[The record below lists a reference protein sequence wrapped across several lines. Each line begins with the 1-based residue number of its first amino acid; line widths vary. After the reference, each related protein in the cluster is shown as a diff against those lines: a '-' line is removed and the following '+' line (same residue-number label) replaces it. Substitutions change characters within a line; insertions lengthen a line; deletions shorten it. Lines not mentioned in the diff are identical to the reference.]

1 MSALL
6 RSVWAEPRPPG
17 APARAWPDWVLVA
30 LGLSGALLEGL
41 LRPDLPSRWVQ
52 VVVVAA
58 VVPLLLWRRTRPLLA
73 LAVHVVALDVLAV
86 LSGDDE
92 GMYTAVVAL
101 LLAYAVVRWG
111 SGREALAG
119 IAVVLVSAA
128 LSMVVGS
135 TSAGDAIGGFT
146 VLLTAVALGVAFRY
160 RARARARELDQ
171 VTLRERERLARDL
184 HDTVAHHVSAIAISA
199 QAGLATAATRPEA
212 AAEALRLIES
222 EASSTLAEMRGMVR
236 TLRSDAP
243 AELAPTPRIQDLAQ
257 LSGSGGEGLPVDVE
271 TVGDVDGIAPTVAA
285 AVYRLAQ
292 ESVTN
297 ARRHARGASRI
308 EVRVVTDE
316 DRVHLRVTDD
326 GAATTGPREDDPG
339 FGLRGMA
346 ERAHLLGG
354 TFAAGPGPDR
364 GWTVAAV
371 LPRRGPA

>member
-1 MSALL
+1 ML
-6 RSVWAEPRPPG
+6 RPLWAEPRPPG
-17 APARAWPDWVLVA
+17 APARAWWDWVLVA
-30 LGLSGALLEGL
+30 LGLTGALLEGI

-58 VVPLLLWRRTRPLLA
+58 VVPLLLWRRTRPLLV
-73 LAVHVVALDVLAV
+73 LVVHVVALDFLAV
-86 LSGDDE
+86 LTGDDD
-92 GMYTAVVAL
+92 GMYTAVVVL

-111 SGREALAG
+111 SGREVMAAIPLL
-119 IAVVLVSAA
+119 LVSAA

-135 TSAGDAIGGFT
+135 TSAGDAIGGSA
-146 VLLTAVALGVAFRY
+146 VLLTAVALGAAFRY
-160 RARARARELDQ
+160 RARARSRELDQ

-212 AAEALRLIES
+212 AAEALRLIEA

-236 TLRSDAP
+236 TLRSDGP
-243 AELAPTPRIQDLAQ
+243 AELAPVPRIRDVAQ
-257 LSGSGGEGLPVDVE
+257 LTGNGGDGPPVDVE
-271 TVGDVDGIAPTVAA
+271 MVGDVDGVPSPVAA

-292 ESVTN
+292 ESITN
-297 ARRHARGASRI
+297 ARRHARGPSRI
-308 EVRVVTDE
+308 EVRVVAD
-316 DRVHLRVTDD
+316 DDWVHVRVADD
-326 GAATTGPREDDPG
+326 GAATPAPREEDPG

-346 ERAHLLGG
+346 ERTHLLGG
-354 TFAAGPGPDR
+354 TFAAGPGPDG